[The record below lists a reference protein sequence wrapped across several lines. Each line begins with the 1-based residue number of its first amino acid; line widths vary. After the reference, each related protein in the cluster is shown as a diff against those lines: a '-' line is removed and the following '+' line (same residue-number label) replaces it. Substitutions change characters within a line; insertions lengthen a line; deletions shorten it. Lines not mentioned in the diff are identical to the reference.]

1 MKKRNFFRDL
11 AVYIITST
19 RLLLLKGRW
28 REYFTDIAYFF
39 QWRMYRTSSKGTL
52 DYRVPWLV
60 FGSIGFLDRWLSM
73 SMKVYEYGSGGST
86 LYFADHTGFVVS
98 VEHDKEW
105 YQAAAAVIN
114 KEALAHVTYRLIEP
128 VSYEGLQLDFL
139 QPQNYTSSFQ
149 KYNGYEFST
158 YARSIDAYA
167 DDTFDL
173 VVVDGRVRASC
184 ILHALPKIK
193 KGGALL
199 LDNADR
205 FFYLT
210 PFPELMNKSKWKQ
223 LVFEGHFPYGPASI
237 LNTTMVFIRQ

>member
-1 MKKRNFFRDL
+1 MQNRNFFRDF
-11 AVYIITST
+11 AVYVITST

-28 REYFTDIAYFF
+28 REYFTDLGYFL
-39 QWRMYRTSSKGTL
+39 QWRKYRTSSKGTL
-52 DYRVPWLV
+52 DYRIPWLV
-60 FGSIGFLDRWLSM
+60 FGSIGFLNRWLSN

-86 LYFADHTGFVVS
+86 LYFADHVGSVVS

-105 YQAAAAVIN
+105 YNAAAAVIN
-114 KEALAHVTYRLIEP
+114 KEALAHVAYRLIEP
-128 VSYEGLQLDFL
+128 VSYEGPQLDFL
-139 QPQNYTSSFQ
+139 QPEHYTSSFREY
-149 KYNGYEFST
+149 KGYEFST

-184 ILHALPKIK
+184 ILHALSKIK

-205 FFYLT
+205 SFYLT
-210 PFPELMNKSKWKQ
+210 PFPELMNTAKWKQ
-223 LVFEGHFPYGPASI
+223 LVFEGHFPYGPASV
-237 LNTTMVFIRQ
+237 LNTTMVFIRL